1 MENKSYDG
9 SAENTAL
16 FVACRKFNQVKNK

>member
-1 MENKSYDG
+1 MENKSYDA

-16 FVACRKFNQVKNK
+16 FVACRNFNQVKNK